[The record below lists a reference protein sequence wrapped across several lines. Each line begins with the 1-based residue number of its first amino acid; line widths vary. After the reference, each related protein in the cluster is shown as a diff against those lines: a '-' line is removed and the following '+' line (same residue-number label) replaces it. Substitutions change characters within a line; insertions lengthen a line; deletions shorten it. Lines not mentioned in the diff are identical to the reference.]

1 MGYLIVIKQR
11 ILRSDVKKWTRN
23 PNLDKT
29 WLNVIDH
36 FRQAHQKLNTDS
48 TIEKLDFHST
58 DAIVEQII
66 DRLREEADLDPA

>member
-36 FRQAHQKLNTDS
+36 FRQAHQTLNTDS